1 MQNEFLD
8 RALDW
13 DDEIENENE
22 FTLLPEGEYD
32 FEVIKFE
39 RGQHNGSEWTPP
51 CRKAILT
58 IKIYGK
64 NGTSTIIKHN
74 LYLHTKYEWALSA
87 FFLSIGEKKH
97 GEKVRMN
104 WPAVPGAKGRCRVII
119 TTNEKNGNQY
129 NNIKAFLAPEKA
141 PAQPDS
147 NKYGSF

>member
-32 FEVIKFE
+32 FEVLKFE
-39 RGQHNGSEWTPP
+39 RGQHNGSAKLPA

-64 NGTSTIIKHN
+64 NGESTVITHN
-74 LYLHTKYEWALSA
+74 LFLHTKCEGILSA

-104 WPAVPGAKGRCRVII
+104 WPAVPGAKGRCKVYID
-119 TTNEKNGNQY
+119 TYNGNQY
-129 NNIKAFLAPEKA
+129 NKIKAFLAPEKA
-141 PAQPDS
+141 PANPDS

>member
-1 MQNEFLD
+1 MQNEFMD

-32 FEVIKFE
+32 FEVLKFE
-39 RGQHNGSEWTPP
+39 RGQHNGSAKLPA

-58 IKIYGK
+58 IKLIGK
-64 NGTSTIIKHN
+64 NGESTVITHN
-74 LYLHTKYEWALSA
+74 LFLHTKCEGILSA

-104 WPAVPGAKGRCRVII
+104 WPAVPGAKGRCKVYID
-119 TTNEKNGNQY
+119 TYNGNQY
-129 NNIKAFLAPEKA
+129 NKIKSFLAPEKA
-141 PAQPDS
+141 TAQPDG
-147 NKYGSF
+147 NKYASF

>member
-1 MQNEFLD
+1 MQNEFMD

-32 FEVIKFE
+32 FEVLKFE
-39 RGQHNGSEWTPP
+39 RGQHNGSAKLPA

-58 IKIYGK
+58 IKLIGK
-64 NGTSTIIKHN
+64 NGESTVITHN
-74 LYLHTKYEWALSA
+74 LFLHTKCEGILSA

-104 WPAVPGAKGRCRVII
+104 WPAVPGAKGRCKVYID
-119 TTNEKNGNQY
+119 NYNGNQY
-129 NNIKAFLAPEKA
+129 NKIKSFLAPEKA
-141 PAQPDS
+141 SAQPDS
-147 NKYGSF
+147 NKYSSF

>member
-1 MQNEFLD
+1 MQNEIMD

-32 FEVIKFE
+32 FEVLKFE
-39 RGQHNGSEWTPP
+39 RGQHNGSAKLPA

-58 IKIYGK
+58 IKVTGK
-64 NGTSTIIKHN
+64 NGESTVITHN
-74 LYLHTKYEWALSA
+74 LFLHTKCEGILSA

-104 WPAVPGAKGRCRVII
+104 WPAVPGAKGRCKVYID
-119 TTNEKNGNQY
+119 TYNGNQY
-129 NNIKAFLAPEKA
+129 NKIKSFLDPEKA
-141 PAQPDS
+141 PAQPDG
-147 NKYGSF
+147 NKYSSF

>member
-32 FEVIKFE
+32 FEVLKFE
-39 RGQHNGSEWTPP
+39 RGQHNGSAKLPA

-64 NGTSTIIKHN
+64 NGESTVITHN
-74 LYLHTKYEWALSA
+74 LFLHTKCEGILSA

-104 WPAVPGAKGRCRVII
+104 WTAVPGAKGRCKVYID
-119 TTNEKNGNQY
+119 TYNGNQY
-129 NNIKAFLAPEKA
+129 NKIKAFLAPEKA

>member
-1 MQNEFLD
+1 MQNEFMD

-39 RGQHNGSEWTPP
+39 RGNFEGSDKTPP
-51 CRKAILT
+51 CKKAILT

-64 NGTSTIIKHN
+64 NNTSTVIKEN
-74 LYLHTKYEWALSA
+74 LLLHTKFEWKLSS

-104 WPAVPGAKGRCRVII
+104 WAHVTGAKGRCKVII
-119 TTNEKNGNQY
+119 DNYKGNDL
-129 NNIKAFLAPEKA
+129 NRISSFLAPEKA
-141 PAQPDS
+141 SAQPDS